1 MKLDIELVDGGK
13 LPKAFNES
21 AGLDLY
27 TSKDIIIEPYSKVRI
42 PTGIKVQPES
52 SDYYMEVVARS
63 STFEN
68 YELYIQTGIIDSDY
82 TGEVF
87 IQAKNLGGEKIII
100 PKLSR
105 LAQMIPAY
113 RPKLNINVVS
123 KLKETKRGDNGFGST
138 GTN

>member
-27 TSKDIIIEPYSKVRI
+27 TSKDITIEPYGTETI

-52 SDYYMEVVARS
+52 SEWYMRIVPRS
-63 STFEN
+63 STLKK
-68 YELYIQTGIIDSDY
+68 YALYIQEGIIDPDY
-82 TGEVF
+82 TGELF
-87 IQAKNLGGEKIII
+87 ISVRNLGGEKIII

-138 GTN
+138 GSN